1 MFSIPA
7 ENVQSQNVGPT
18 NNLAVN
24 SWLRFE
30 LLWCCWLGLL
40 TCKNRGHITY
50 IVLVQTLNHAQSIN
64 QSRTKTLYVRL
75 SAIMPLPMTI
85 PNLNQPGNHIVYGQ
99 DGTDECIYAVSNY
112 HHYRYIR
119 HTRTQTQ
126 TEMITIRHVTH
137 VTTWTNI
144 FL

>member
-1 MFSIPA
+1 MESKGGSRA
-7 ENVQSQNVGPT
+7 
-18 NNLAVN
+18 NNLALN

-30 LLWCCWLGLL
+30 LLWYCWLGLL

-85 PNLNQPGNHIVYGQ
+85 PNLNQPENHIVHGQ

-112 HHYRYIR
+112 HYYRYMRHIR
-119 HTRTQTQ
+119 TTETNQ
-126 TEMITIRHVTH
+126 TETITIYAT
-137 VTTWTNI
+137 
-144 FL
+144 